1 MKSWDAIATR
11 YPCDC
16 ACQHIDFVA
25 EVVGSAP
32 MVTTRCKDL
41 FFDLRWRLVRD
52 PMRTRC
58 AVFEAGN
65 AFSIE
70 TIPPLR
76 CALARHASSF
86 RYVRNGLAVQDA
98 FDE

>member
-1 MKSWDAIATR
+1 MKSWDAIATQ

-16 ACQHIDFVA
+16 ACRHIDLVA

-41 FFDLRWRLVRD
+41 FFDL
-52 PMRTRC
+52 
-58 AVFEAGN
+58 
-65 AFSIE
+65 
-70 TIPPLR
+70 
-76 CALARHASSF
+76 SF
-86 RYVRNGLAVQDA
+86 RDVRNGLAVQDA